1 MTLIVSRYHP
11 SKSVCREHA
20 FERSHRLVGQ
30 SRDCGVARMD
40 GRAWDPQ
47 FEPNLGL
54 RPRWVLS
61 RIRKTQAERQRR
73 TVSLRQGR
81 RAQPTKDAQA
91 VLDSAQLREIDQVDH
106 DRHVPHESTARL
118 VEIDID
124 TRVRAGMLEVE
135 EEVRAPRRLSVPP
148 TLELMAGGLLQT
160 GQLPPGCLDPLLHGL
175 DERPERE
182 YRLCWKIRHDRLT
195 AFPMAR

>member
-1 MTLIVSRYHP
+1 MTLLVSGYHP
-11 SKSVCREHA
+11 SKSVCREHT
-20 FERSHRLVGQ
+20 FERSHRLVSQ

-54 RPRWVLS
+54 HPRCVVS
-61 RIRKTQAERQRR
+61 RVRKTQAERQRR

-106 DRHVPHESTARL
+106 ERHVPDESTARL
-118 VEIDID
+118 VEIDVD
-124 TRVRAGMLEVE
+124 TRVRAGMLEGE
-135 EEVRAPRRLSVPP
+135 EEVRAPRRLSLPP

-175 DERPERE
+175 DERLERE

-195 AFPMAR
+195 PFCKAG